1 MQELAF
7 TGSWWLPERPQ
18 RKLAGSLTLT
28 HASLHLVLYD
38 ELREVEAPATGVMVV
53 EDLQLSEA
61 DVVHGIRHEDNAL
74 VTLLGVTGYTFG
86 IPIHHVT
93 NYYEVDLALLGRGHA
108 PIDGFERIDIEFDY
122 LQAWVQPP
130 SRVVTSGDA
139 QIAQIRTNE
148 VEIARSTLSDGATLR
163 LYSGVVGSFGD
174 DVANLSEYCALSLA
188 VSEPVR
194 GLELISRV
202 LRPAQDLLMTAL
214 GRPVRLTEARLAT
227 GSGHERLV
235 LTAHFPVDQR
245 RPAPDENLPAHRRL
259 NDVLDYRAPTLLT
272 AKQLI
277 DRALPLPLEEVLR
290 GWFERTDALHEV
302 LSLLLAPYYADEM
315 RPEHRY
321 ASIFQSA
328 EALHDMLAGRSDLAA
343 FDTKEMPRPEHRAR
357 VVRVL
362 DQLTEVLG
370 EESEEDLEWARRVL
384 SGRNDRS
391 LPQKIGALL
400 SASGQAGAA
409 ILAASPNFAGEVA
422 GLRARVAHGGAGS
435 QPSQRQWRGAA
446 GEALR
451 WLVRG
456 YVLAHVLLSP
466 EEQGDFWERLA
477 QRPSFKRL
485 VEMLA
490 TLAESSW

>member
-1 MQELAF
+1 MQELTF

-18 RKLAGSLTLT
+18 RKMAGSLTLT

-38 ELREVEAPATGVMVV
+38 ELREAEAPATGVTVV

-61 DVVHGIRHEDNAL
+61 DVVHGVRHEDNAL
-74 VTLLGVTGYTFG
+74 ITLLGVSGYTFG
-86 IPIHHVT
+86 IPLGHVT
-93 NYYEVDLALLGRGHA
+93 NSYEVDLALFGRGHA
-108 PIDGFERIDIEFDY
+108 TIDGFERVDVEFDY
-122 LQAWVQPP
+122 LKAWVQPP
-130 SRVVTSGDA
+130 SRVVHSGDA
-139 QIAQIRTNE
+139 QVAQIRTNE
-148 VEIARSTLSDGATLR
+148 VEVARSALSDGANLR

-174 DVANLSEYCALSLA
+174 DVTNLSEYCALSLT

-194 GLELISRV
+194 GLDLISRV
-202 LRPAQDLLMTAL
+202 LRPTQDLLMTAL
-214 GRPVRLTEARLAT
+214 GRPVRLTETRLAT
-227 GSGHERLV
+227 GGGRERLV

-245 RPAPDENLPAHRRL
+245 RLAPDDNVPAHRRL

-290 GWFERTDALHEV
+290 GWFERTDALNEV
-302 LSLLLAPYYADEM
+302 LSLLLAPYYANEM
-315 RPEHRY
+315 APEHRY

-328 EALHDMLAGRSDLAA
+328 EALHDTLAGRSDLAA
-343 FDTKEMPRPEHRAR
+343 FDTKEMPKPEHRAR

-362 DQLTEVLG
+362 DQLIEVLG
-370 EESEEDLEWARRVL
+370 EESDEDLEWARRVL
-384 SGRNDRS
+384 SARNDRS
-391 LPQKIGALL
+391 LSQKIGALL
-400 SASGQAGAA
+400 TASGQAGAT
-409 ILAASPNFAGEVA
+409 ITAASPNFAGEVA

-435 QPSQRQWRGAA
+435 QPSQRQLRAVA

-456 YVLAHVLLSP
+456 HVIAHVLLSP
-466 EEQGDFWERLA
+466 GEQGDFWERLA

-490 TLAESSW
+490 TVAEPSQ